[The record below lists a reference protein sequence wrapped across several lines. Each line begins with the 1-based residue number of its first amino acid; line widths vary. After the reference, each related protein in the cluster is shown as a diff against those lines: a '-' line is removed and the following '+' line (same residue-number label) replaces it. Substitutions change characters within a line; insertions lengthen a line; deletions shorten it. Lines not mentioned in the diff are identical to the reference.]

1 MPHVFFKHILHGTVL
16 LSWMALI
23 FLFSSMPG
31 SEYAFT
37 PTMGYYLERKSAHV
51 IEYAFL
57 TLFMVRFLV
66 HVFPRWKFGR
76 IMSLSA
82 LGALL
87 YGVSDEW
94 HQSFIPYRGA
104 KITDVLIDGIG
115 IVIMSLWLLWLLHI
129 SRKRI

>member
-1 MPHVFFKHILHGTVL
+1 
-16 LSWMALI
+16 
-23 FLFSSMPG
+23 
-31 SEYAFT
+31 
-37 PTMGYYLERKSAHV
+37 
-51 IEYAFL
+51 
-57 TLFMVRFLV
+57 
-66 HVFPRWKFGR
+66 
-76 IMSLSA
+76 MSLSA